1 MHYIKFI
8 SKLFFRSEIIF
19 SLIHVIFKILGNFQL
34 IHVFKLEGF
43 QQMSSIN
50 LRPALK
56 FQSAKS
62 IIVH

>member
-1 MHYIKFI
+1 M
-8 SKLFFRSEIIF
+8 
-19 SLIHVIFKILGNFQL
+19 IFKILGNIQIIL
-34 IHVFKLEGF
+34 VFKLEGF
-43 QQMSSIN
+43 QQMSSVN